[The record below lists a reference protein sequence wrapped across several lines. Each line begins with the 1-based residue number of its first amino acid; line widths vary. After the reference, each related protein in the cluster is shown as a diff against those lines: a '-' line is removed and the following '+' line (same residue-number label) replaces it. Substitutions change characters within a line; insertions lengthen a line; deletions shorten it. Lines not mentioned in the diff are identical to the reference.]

1 VIALT
6 EKEIEGILEVMRMV
20 MNRAPDDEHR
30 MLIAEMFID
39 MTAMAYN
46 DTKRNG
52 ELQ

>member
-1 VIALT
+1 MNEA
-6 EKEIEGILEVMRMV
+6 EIEGILTVMRMI

-30 MLIAEMFID
+30 MKIAEMFID
-39 MTAMAYN
+39 MTALAYD